1 MNRMANKII
10 FLAAISDAFKD
21 EEDRELNAV
30 GKIDIPEDGNA
41 TPILTDLFYAF
52 KIFYTQISGDNVDSI
67 EFIGVLTRLVFQ
79 DQLNDNS
86 EAEHGHW
93 VYNQN
98 GHDWGLGAWECSL
111 CHSVNNN
118 LPIDK
123 RFSPYV
129 YAGSKYCP
137 NCGAKMDGG
146 ENNGT

>member
-52 KIFYTQISGDNVDSI
+52 KAFYTQISGDNVDPI

-86 EAEHGHW
+86 EASETEDNSSG
-93 VYNQN
+93 
-98 GHDWGLGAWECSL
+98 DFPDMLE
-111 CHSVNNN
+111 
-118 LPIDK
+118 
-123 RFSPYV
+123 
-129 YAGSKYCP
+129 
-137 NCGAKMDGG
+137 DG
-146 ENNGT
+146 EEDA